1 MVVQAHNIQASIKS
15 RLRTPRLLII
25 EFILEELPELGSAGE
40 MLYLS
45 LIPNY
50 TGKAKNLHHQRIRFD
65 LKNGAAISKHI
76 DSVKALAKKLQKMY
90 AF

>member
-1 MVVQAHNIQASIKS
+1 
-15 RLRTPRLLII
+15 
-25 EFILEELPELGSAGE
+25 